1 MKRLYEESESQ
12 PQQSETSSQ
21 ARARLQSQEDAEDAA
36 ELDVQPFGSRTQSDQ
51 PGNGRG
57 SAC

>member
-12 PQQSETSSQ
+12 QQQSETSSQ
-21 ARARLQSQEDAEDAA
+21 ARARLQSQEDAEDA

-51 PGNGRG
+51 PVNGRG